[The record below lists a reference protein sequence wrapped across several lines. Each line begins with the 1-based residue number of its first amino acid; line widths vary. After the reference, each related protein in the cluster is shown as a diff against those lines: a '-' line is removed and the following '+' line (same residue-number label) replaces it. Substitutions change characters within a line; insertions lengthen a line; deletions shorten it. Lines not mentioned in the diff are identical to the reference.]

1 MKSTIPA
8 VNPESPHYTAFRLFA
23 AFPLA
28 LSLLGMVLCGGGFL
42 WSMFF
47 DTPGHAV
54 AALMMIPIMMA
65 SLLLAIVMRVVLR
78 QEASYRKLT
87 GWGMVSNVLVL
98 LICVGILSFLTR

>member
-1 MKSTIPA
+1 MKSTIPP
-8 VNPESPHYTAFRLFA
+8 VNPESTHYTAFRLFA
-23 AFPLA
+23 ALPLV
-28 LSLLGMVLCGGGFL
+28 LSLLGMVLCGGGYV

-47 DTPGHAV
+47 DTPGHAL
-54 AALMMIPIMMA
+54 AALVMIPIMLA

-98 LICVGILSFLTR
+98 LVCAVMLSSLAR

>member
-8 VNPESPHYTAFRLFA
+8 VNPESTHHTAFRLFA
-23 AFPLA
+23 ALPLV

-54 AALMMIPIMMA
+54 AAFVMIPIMMA
-65 SLLLAIVMRVVLR
+65 SLLLAIVMRVGFR

-98 LICVGILSFLTR
+98 LLCVGILSFLAR